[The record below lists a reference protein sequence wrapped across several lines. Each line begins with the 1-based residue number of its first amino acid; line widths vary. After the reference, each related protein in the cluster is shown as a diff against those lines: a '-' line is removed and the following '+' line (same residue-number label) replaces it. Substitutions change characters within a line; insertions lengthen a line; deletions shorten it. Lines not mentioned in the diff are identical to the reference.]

1 MGRFIK
7 NAELQTGSYSI
18 RLPIG
23 SSTLG
28 PDNPVGG
35 MMRYNQT
42 ISKPELYIDNEWRAF
57 VISSTGSREVSKD
70 TYYGNGVARQFG
82 PMKYSYK
89 SGDEIM
95 ILVFVGNVFQN
106 PGMAYT
112 VDGNNISFTSTPPDG
127 QYIVI
132 LHGFA
137 G

>member
-1 MGRFIK
+1 MGRYIK
-7 NAELQTGSYSI
+7 NVEIKTGSYSF

-35 MMRYNQT
+35 LMRYNET
-42 ISKPELYIDNEWRAF
+42 TAKPEIYVDNEWRAF
-57 VISSTGSREVSKD
+57 VVSSAGSREVSKD
-70 TYYGNGVARQFG
+70 TYYGNGVVREFG
-82 PMKYSYK
+82 PMKYSYN